1 MAYAYTITAEY
12 EDAVI
17 TVKTNDDEVAILSL
31 VEHTNAVSTT
41 VVDGFTDEV
50 LAYSSI
56 EFDPYFEPAFGLAY
70 LGYIAREMIG
80 GER

>member
-17 TVKTNDDEVAILSL
+17 TVETNDVEVAILSL

-56 EFDPYFEPAFGLAY
+56 EFDSYFDPAFGLAC